1 MKLKSILAAV
11 IMMVS
16 TATFASDD
24 GWYGRASFDQKDK
37 LNSKTN
43 EFHNVVALTVGK
55 RLGNGWSLEA
65 LVEEELVKNGS
76 TGQGDEG
83 LYQLRLNKS
92 FSTGTMFTPYVGVS
106 TGVKNK
112 ATIGF
117 PIYRYDLGVSTA
129 LGEKFVLGVN
139 WRHRQAYDDKLDN
152 GSLTKYNTNETRIGL
167 GYKLTKVDT
176 ITVSYAQERRSD
188 SLSSEYNTT
197 GISYSRSF

>member
-1 MKLKSILAAV
+1 MKKFLAV
-11 IMMVS
+11 ITLLVAGSAM
-16 TATFASDD
+16 AADD
-24 GWYGRASFDQKDK
+24 GWYGKIGFDQKDK

-43 EFHNVVALTVGK
+43 EFHNVTSMTIGK
-55 RLGNGWSLEA
+55 RLGNGWSMEA

-76 TGQGDEG
+76 SGQGDEG

-92 FSTGTMFTPYVGVS
+92 FSTGTMFTPYLGIS

-117 PIYRYDLGVSTA
+117 PIYRYDAGLNTA
-129 LGEKFVLGVN
+129 LGEKIVLGLN

-152 GSLTKYNTNETRIGL
+152 GSLTKYNTNETRINL
-167 GYKLTKVDT
+167 SYKLTKVDT
-176 ITVSYAQERRSD
+176 VTVSYAQERKAD

-197 GISYSRSF
+197 AISYSRSF